1 VGFTVKPERPKK
13 YVHDDKSL
21 CPRCNTYV
29 EGQHEVRCDPL
40 LQSGPGR
47 DSEPVESK
55 PTFLD
60 GVLFAM
66 GLLKEQIDA
75 RTERLRGLDI
85 DNDTSLVMNGV
96 QNVLSGVRINF
107 ETELMKRLHAR
118 QAEHQ
123 EVKPK

>member
-1 VGFTVKPERPKK
+1 MKPERPKK

-55 PTFLD
+55 PTFLESEPTFLD
-60 GVLFAM
+60 GVLFATA
-66 GLLKEQIDA
+66 LLKEQIDA

-96 QNVLSGVRINF
+96 HRTCSRAYAS
-107 ETELMKRLHAR
+107 TS
-118 QAEHQ
+118 
-123 EVKPK
+123 KPS